1 MRGDCLREC
10 GYVSR
15 SCLRKEKDSLSTTL
29 VIFGR
34 SAKLVNGRW
43 KTSDP
48 QLRQLLN
55 IYTETL
61 TIPSHYPPQS
71 REQLTAEAVVRDLGG
86 RIIEQKPDPLD
97 DDRMSDGESTV
108 Y

>member
-1 MRGDCLREC
+1 MVCLREC

-15 SCLRKEKDSLSTTL
+15 VCSAGEKDSLSITL
-29 VIFGR
+29 VVFGKR
-34 SAKLVNGRW
+34 AKLVNGRW
-43 KTSDP
+43 KTSDRE
-48 QLRQLLN
+48 LRKLLD
-55 IYTETL
+55 IYVETI

-97 DDRMSDGESTV
+97 DDCSSDGKLKV